1 MVIGMKKRLIA
12 ALLAGMMLVQT
23 TACGNSTSGT
33 VGTVD
38 NTETMSESGTEA
50 DTEKEGDEVT
60 ALSLMQQVNTAEENV
75 IDDNYRTYYEVFV
88 YSFYDSDGDGIG
100 DLKGLTENLDYINDG
115 DPETDTDLGCNGIW
129 LMPIMPSTTYH
140 KYDVTDYEAI
150 DPEYGTMDDFTTLVD
165 ECHKRGINVIIDFV
179 MNHTSSQHEWFQ
191 TAYKYIQSLPEGA
204 EPDASECPYVDYYN
218 FSKEKLGGYY
228 PVDGTDWYYEGQFWS
243 EMPDLNWDNEALKT
257 EFEQIVQ
264 FWLDL
269 GVDGF
274 RLDAVK
280 EFYSGADD
288 KNIAVL
294 TWFNDMVKSK
304 KEDAYLVGEAWNDYS
319 VYAKYYQSG
328 MDSFFDFTFADKDGI
343 IADTVKGINGASA
356 YGKSLVNTQELYGSY
371 SDTYID
377 APFYT
382 NHDMARSAGYYSGD
396 YSEAQTKLGNAMNLL
411 MSGSAFLYYGEELG
425 MKGSG
430 KDENKRAPMYWSTDA
445 DATGMC
451 DGPKDMDEVKM
462 KYGSLKE
469 QENDGN
475 SIYNFVK
482 QTIALRNEYPVIAR
496 GKVAFDEGISDDTVC
511 VIRKTC
517 DEGQLTLVFN
527 TSEKAQTVDFRKSA
541 LGATEDRKYPLQIAG
556 ELLTGT
562 EAAVLDEEQLT
573 IPAYSVVILE

>member
-1 MVIGMKKRLIA
+1 MKHKKDWYKDLVIYQIYPRSFKD
-12 ALLAGMMLVQT
+12 
-23 TACGNSTSGT
+23 GN
-33 VGTVD
+33 
-38 NTETMSESGTEA
+38 N
-50 DTEKEGDEVT
+50 
-60 ALSLMQQVNTAEENV
+60 
-75 IDDNYRTYYEVFV
+75 
-88 YSFYDSDGDGIG
+88 DGIG
-100 DLKGLTENLDYINDG
+100 DLKGMIEKLDYLKELGINAVWMSPVYASPNVD
-115 DPETDTDLGCNGIW
+115 NGYDISDYFA
-129 LMPIMPSTTYH
+129 IM
-140 KYDVTDYEAI
+140 E
-150 DPEYGTMDDFTTLVD
+150 EFGTMEDWDAFRD
-165 ECHKRGINVIIDFV
+165 GAHERGIAIIMDLV
-179 MNHTSSQHEWFQ
+179 LNHSSDKHKWFRES
-191 TAYKYIQSLPEGA
+191 KKSRNN
-204 EPDASECPYVDYYN
+204 PYSDYYIWRDPAPDGGAPN
-218 FSKEKLGGYY
+218 CWMSVFGGSAWEYVPERGQYYLHFFAKE
-228 PVDGTDWYYEGQFWS
+228 Q
-243 EMPDLNWDNEALKT
+243 PDLNWDNEMLKT

-294 TWFNDMVKSK
+294 TWFNDMVKSQ

-356 YGKSLVNTQELYGSY
+356 YGKSLVNTQELYVSY

-445 DATGMC
+445 DAMGMC
-451 DGPKDMDEVKM
+451 NGPKDMDDIKM
-462 KYGSLKE
+462 KYGSLEE

>member
-129 LMPIMPSTTYH
+129 LMPVMPSTTYH

-382 NHDMARSAGYYSGD
+382 NHAVRAGPVSAGRPLPFLWWYTPYPFPSDRVLYAHLLLSG
-396 YSEAQTKLGNAMNLL
+396 GNQCWFRQIH
-411 MSGSAFLYYGEELG
+411 AFE
-425 MKGSG
+425 
-430 KDENKRAPMYWSTDA
+430 
-445 DATGMC
+445 
-451 DGPKDMDEVKM
+451 
-462 KYGSLKE
+462 
-469 QENDGN
+469 
-475 SIYNFVK
+475 F
-482 QTIALRNEYPVIAR
+482 
-496 GKVAFDEGISDDTVC
+496 
-511 VIRKTC
+511 
-517 DEGQLTLVFN
+517 
-527 TSEKAQTVDFRKSA
+527 
-541 LGATEDRKYPLQIAG
+541 
-556 ELLTGT
+556 
-562 EAAVLDEEQLT
+562 
-573 IPAYSVVILE
+573 